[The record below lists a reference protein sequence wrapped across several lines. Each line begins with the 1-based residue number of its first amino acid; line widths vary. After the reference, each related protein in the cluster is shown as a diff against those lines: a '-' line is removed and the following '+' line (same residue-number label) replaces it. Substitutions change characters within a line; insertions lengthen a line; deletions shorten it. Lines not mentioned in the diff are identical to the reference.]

1 MANIKQ
7 VRVWDEA
14 HEKVEQLAALIAKE
28 KGLKDVTFTDAVSIA
43 INEAVEKRL
52 GNAPKPEDVDE
63 NNPLNS

>member
-14 HEKVEQLAALIAKE
+14 HELVEKLAELIAEE

-43 INEAVEKRL
+43 IQEAVDSRR
-52 GNAPKPEDVDE
+52 KPMTMEE
-63 NNPLNS
+63 FAASRR